1 MRMTFKAHKERSMNL
16 NTAAVKSY
24 FKGLIGLAIML
35 IVNPVDFFRTM
46 PKSGGLLDP
55 MFYLVMTVMLDVML
69 ISVESFV
76 THGAGANDLGMLVG
90 SLIVVPLIAVIL
102 SFFVAGIFYAIWS
115 FMGSNESY
123 ETSYRCLAY
132 TQITIP
138 VAILI
143 SLVPYLGLL
152 GIAWWLYL
160 MVTATRVVHSLPAK
174 PALLVFGIIAVL
186 SGLAYYN
193 SVSSA
198 IKAKKHL
205 QEFTRE
211 LQKMPGKND
220 MSNSG
225 KQ

>member
-1 MRMTFKAHKERSMNL
+1 MNL

-24 FKGLIGLAIML
+24 FKGLIGIAIKL
-35 IVNPVDFFRTM
+35 IADPADFFRTM
-46 PKSGGLLDP
+46 PKIGGLLDP
-55 MFYLVMTVMLDVML
+55 MFYLVMTVLLDVML
-69 ISVESFV
+69 ISVASFV
-76 THGAGANDLGMLVG
+76 THGAGVNDLGMLVG
-90 SLIVVPLIAVIL
+90 SLIIAPLIAVIL
-102 SFFVAGIFYAIWS
+102 SFFVAGIFFAIWS
-115 FMGSNESY
+115 FMGSKESY

-160 MVTATRVVHSLPAK
+160 MVTATREVHKLPAK
-174 PALLVFGIIAVL
+174 PALLVFGIIAAL
-186 SGLAYYN
+186 SGLAYYD

-198 IKAKKHL
+198 IKAKERL

-211 LQKMPGKND
+211 LQKMPDQRDMGKSRNR
-220 MSNSG
+220 
-225 KQ
+225 